1 MEFDFNEEQRALART
16 VRTFS
21 LRELR
26 DGYSRRDRERS
37 FPRAIWKKLGEL
49 GLLGMRVC
57 EEYGGLNATCVTQGV
72 VAEEIGRADPNLGVA
87 ALAVAELVGHMLEH
101 GTARAREEF
110 LTPMIKG
117 DKVPAFAVTEPH
129 CGTDAVAMK
138 AKAVKN
144 GDHYILNGEKSG
156 ITLAKAADFVL
167 VYAKTNA
174 TLGARGVSAFVV
186 PADAP
191 GITRQYY
198 EDMGAKSLVRGSIFM
213 DDVVVPEDCLVGAEG
228 EGFKLMMKGFDASR
242 VYLALTC
249 LGAANISVEET
260 IRYTRERSA
269 FGKPLARF
277 EGVSFPV
284 AEHSAILEA
293 TRLLCYKALWLRD
306 QGLPHSKE
314 AAMVKWMGPRFSVD
328 AIRDCLLLHG
338 HYGWT
343 QELPFEQRLRDVMAV
358 EIADGTSQVSKIVIA
373 RELYGREFLP
383 Y

>member
-1 MEFDFNEEQRALART
+1 
-16 VRTFS
+16 
-21 LRELR
+21 
-26 DGYSRRDRERS
+26 
-37 FPRAIWKKLGEL
+37 
-49 GLLGMRVC
+49 
-57 EEYGGLNATCVTQGV
+57 
-72 VAEEIGRADPNLGVA
+72 
-87 ALAVAELVGHMLEH
+87 
-101 GTARAREEF
+101 
-110 LTPMIKG
+110 
-117 DKVPAFAVTEPH
+117 
-129 CGTDAVAMK
+129 
-138 AKAVKN
+138 
-144 GDHYILNGEKSG
+144 
-156 ITLAKAADFVL
+156 
-167 VYAKTNA
+167 
-174 TLGARGVSAFVV
+174 
-186 PADAP
+186 
-191 GITRQYY
+191 
-198 EDMGAKSLVRGSIFM
+198 M

-306 QGLPHSKE
+306 RGLPHSKE